1 MELNLQPLATSCFV
15 TGTPFV
21 EGERVI
27 SFLVRSE
34 TSDEVVRYDVL
45 ESARENFTVPG
56 FVACSWGH
64 VFKPRKVGE
73 NPDRELKL
81 TAENLFVTLA
91 DPANEIAPENER
103 LVQFLALM
111 LERKKLLR
119 PKGRSA
125 DGARNLFEHAKT
137 KLIYAVPT
145 GELNPEFFMSIQEQ
159 LSVLVG
165 GGKKSAA
172 DAKPETPSASGDE
185 QAPPPE
191 SAPTT

>member
-15 TGTPFV
+15 TGKPFG
-21 EGERVI
+21 EGERVL
-27 SFLVRSE
+27 SYLVRNE
-34 TSDEVVRYDVL
+34 TSDEVMRYDVL
-45 ESARENFTVPG
+45 ESASEEFTVPG

-64 VFKPRKVGE
+64 VFKPRKAGE
-73 NPDRELKL
+73 NPERELKL

-91 DPANEIAPENER
+91 DPTNEIAPENER

-125 DGARNLFEHAKT
+125 DGTRNLFEHAKT
-137 KLIYAVPT
+137 KLIYAVPA

-165 GGKKSAA
+165 GSKKPSGEAKPVAPAGDAPSAA
-172 DAKPETPSASGDE
+172 PEVTS
-185 QAPPPE
+185 
-191 SAPTT
+191 